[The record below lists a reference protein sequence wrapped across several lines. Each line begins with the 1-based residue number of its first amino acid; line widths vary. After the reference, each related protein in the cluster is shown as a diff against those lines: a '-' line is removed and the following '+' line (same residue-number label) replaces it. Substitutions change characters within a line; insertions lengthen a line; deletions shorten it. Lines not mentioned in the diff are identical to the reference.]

1 MWIIFQLH
9 FPLRLSAL
17 QATLRPRRPALR
29 KLWNGLIRGQLFNSF
44 VLICRTQIYVITH
57 VYLYAKQGLLSVL
70 TRQVCLCTLISLLTA
85 NVGLLDDCSGVS
97 AWLDG
102 VIIQC
107 IVTGWWCGWRAANFR
122 VRFNHPLKT
131 SAPFIYLFSDY
142 LKTAT
147 DLEKKRRKK
156 SILEHLN
163 YFYF

>member
-1 MWIIFQLH
+1 MNPKKFHIRLHTMWIIFQLH

-85 NVGLLDDCSGVS
+85 NVGLFR
-97 AWLDG
+97 WLFWCFCMIRWCNNTVHSDR
-102 VIIQC
+102 
-107 IVTGWWCGWRAANFR
+107 VTVWMTHSKF
-122 VRFNHPLKT
+122 
-131 SAPFIYLFSDY
+131 
-142 LKTAT
+142 
-147 DLEKKRRKK
+147 
-156 SILEHLN
+156 
-163 YFYF
+163 